1 MNIIKGNFIFKFFSE
16 WHCSSGLTGTSEI
29 DLTPIKDDLGFPYIP
44 GRTIKG
50 LLRDF
55 AQSIY
60 ESSNKEEWGKFIEN
74 AFGMGGNN
82 QGKVIF
88 SNAVVSKSLKEN
100 ILKISKEE
108 NKSVIQHIYIR
119 RTFTKIDEETGIA
132 EDKTLRSIEFV
143 IPLIMISEW
152 DCCGDISVDEI
163 NMLKIC
169 AKGIKRLGL
178 NRNRGFGR
186 CECSCVE
193 SIKNGNQ

>member
-1 MNIIKGNFIFKFFSE
+1 MNTIKGNFIFRFFSE

-29 DLTPIKDDLGFPYIP
+29 DLTPVKDDLGFPYIP
-44 GRTIKG
+44 GKTIKG

-55 AQSIY
+55 AQSVY
-60 ESSNKEEWGKFIEN
+60 NSSNNEEWRKFIEN
-74 AFGMGGNN
+74 VFGMDGNK

-88 SNAVVSKSLKEN
+88 SNAIVPNSLKEN
-100 ILKISKEE
+100 ILKISKEA

-119 RTFTKIDEETGIA
+119 RTFTKINENTGIA

-152 DCCGDISVDEI
+152 NCCGDISMDEI

-193 SIKNGNQ
+193 SIS